1 MPSNEEDTDYINLQ
15 EYLLVLKRRWLAA
28 AIVMGSVFGIT
39 AFVTFSQKPI
49 YEASGKLLLKQNEAS
64 NLTGL
69 NQKLGELSGLTNTSN
84 PLETEAEVIR
94 SNPLVKKIING
105 LEMKDKKGKPLEI
118 DAFLKSLKV
127 KSVKGTDVMELT
139 YRGTNPLET
148 AKVINTLM
156 NNYLENNIRS
166 NRTEVTAARDFLRK
180 QLPEIERKVVE
191 AEISLRR
198 FKDDNKVISLPD
210 EAKVGVEGM
219 RNIAEEST
227 RALAMLEEAKS
238 RSATLQEQLEL
249 TTKKAVELSTLS
261 QTPGIQQVLTEYQKV
276 QDELA
281 VAKSRFTEEH
291 PSVRNLVAKEQAFR
305 QQMEKRVGRVIG
317 VGESVKEQD
326 LQIGELKQSLTGELV
341 KSEVERLAVQQRVQ
355 VLQNAYTAYE
365 SRMRDLPK
373 LEQRQRALERRL
385 QVAQTTYQQV
395 QKQLQEVEV
404 VEQQKVGNARIVSEA
419 LVPEKPVSPK
429 VPLNL
434 ALGGFLGL
442 LLGAGTALLLEALD
456 KSLKNVDEAKRLLGY
471 PLLGTVPN
479 LAEKGKMVTEIPAR
493 DNPYSSGSMAFEM
506 LMTNLAFSVSD
517 KELRVIVVTSSV
529 PSEGKST
536 VAANLAVAKAQ
547 LGKRVLLID
556 ADMRRPRQHEIWELQ
571 NFMGLSNALVG
582 QGEWVNLTKEVV
594 YGLDVLTAGTIP
606 PNPLPLVDSQSMA
619 TLIRETGKDY
629 DFVIIDTPPLTLAS
643 EAQLLGKMADGV
655 LLVVRP
661 GIANVN
667 TVAVAKGLLE
677 QSSQR
682 VLGMVVNGVNVDS
695 GSGYYYNKGY
705 YGRKGSEKVEMDGKG
720 VKLPGIKIG

>member
-15 EYLLVLKRRWLAA
+15 EYLLVLKRRWLVAV
-28 AIVMGSVFGIT
+28 IVMGSVFGIT
-39 AFVTFSQKPI
+39 AFVTYSQKPI

-69 NQKLGELSGLTNTSN
+69 NQKLGELSGLTTTSN
-84 PLETEAEVIR
+84 PLETEAEIIR
-94 SNPLVKKIING
+94 SNPIVKKIIDG

-118 DAFLKSLKV
+118 DDFLKGLKV

-180 QLPEIERKVVE
+180 QLPEIEGRVVQ
-191 AEISLRR
+191 AEVALRR
-198 FKDDNKVISLPD
+198 FKDDNRVISLPD

-227 RALAMLEEAKS
+227 RALAVLQEAKS
-238 RSATLQEQLEL
+238 RSATLQQQLEL

-291 PSVRNLVAKEQAFR
+291 PSVRNLQAKELAFR

-341 KSEVERLAVQQRVQ
+341 KSEVERLAAQQRVQ

-365 SRMRDLPK
+365 TRMRLLPK
-373 LEQRQRALERRL
+373 LEQRQRALERHL

-419 LVPEKPVSPK
+419 LVPDKPVSPK

-434 ALGGFLGL
+434 ALGGFLGV
-442 LLGAGTALLLEALD
+442 LLGAGTALLLDSLD
-456 KSLKNVDEAKRLLGY
+456 KSLKNVDQAKRLLAY
-471 PLLGTVPN
+471 PVLGTVPN
-479 LAEKGKMVTEIPAR
+479 LTEKGKKFTEIPAR

-517 KELRVIVVTSSV
+517 KELRAIVVTSSI
-529 PSEGKST
+529 PGEGKSL

-547 LGKRVLLID
+547 MGKRVLLID

-571 NFMGLSNALVG
+571 NFMGLSNVLVG
-582 QGEWVNLTKEVV
+582 QGEWLNLTKEVM

-606 PNPLPLVDSQSMA
+606 PNPLAIVDSQSMA

-643 EAQLLGKMADGV
+643 EAQLLGKMADGI
-655 LLVVRP
+655 LMVVRP
-661 GIANVN
+661 GVANMD
-667 TVAVAKGLLE
+667 TIRAAKTMLE
-677 QSSQR
+677 QSNQR

-705 YGRKGSEKVEMDGKG
+705 YGRKGSDKVEMSEKG
-720 VKLPGIKIG
+720 VKLPGIQIS